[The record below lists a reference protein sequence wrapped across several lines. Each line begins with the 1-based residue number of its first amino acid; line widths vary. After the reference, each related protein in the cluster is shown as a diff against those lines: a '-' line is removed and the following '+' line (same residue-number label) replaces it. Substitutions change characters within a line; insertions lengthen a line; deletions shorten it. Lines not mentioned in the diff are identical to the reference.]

1 MREASSDASPVP
13 ESPLILVVDDS
24 PDDRQMYS
32 VYLTDHGYRVIQA
45 TNGLEAIAQADSH
58 RPDLILMN
66 LRMPHLDGWEATR
79 RIKAERRT
87 RHVRVLAITGD
98 VLGDAAAR
106 AIDAGADGCL
116 IKPARP
122 ATMLEKIRELLNRLP
137 GMS

>member
-1 MREASSDASPVP
+1 MLDASSDPSPVP
-13 ESPLILVVDDS
+13 KSPLIVVVDDS
-24 PDDRQMYS
+24 PDDRQMYT

-45 TNGLEAIAQADSH
+45 TNGLEAIAQAHSH

-79 RIKAERRT
+79 RIKAEQRT
-87 RHVRVLAITGD
+87 RHVRILAITGD
-98 VLGDAAAR
+98 VLGDASAR

-122 ATMLEKIRELLNRLP
+122 AVMLEKIRALLDRAR
-137 GMS
+137 GSS